1 MKNAV
6 VYIEKL
12 AGAEKVTF
20 VDEKAT
26 FEQVV
31 SLVSAG
37 GEVFIPLGELVDK
50 QKEIDRLTKEVNQ
63 VNSEIKRAE
72 GKLNNQG
79 FVAKAPAA
87 LIEQEKEKL
96 EKYKDML
103 TKLNERIEE
112 LKKL

>member
-1 MKNAV
+1 M
-6 VYIEKL
+6 
-12 AGAEKVTF
+12 
-20 VDEKAT
+20 
-26 FEQVV
+26 
-31 SLVSAG
+31 
-37 GEVFIPLGELVDK
+37 FIPLGELVDK

-87 LIEQEKEKL
+87 LIEQEKDKL